1 MFLPYR
7 AKNPPE
13 NVPYVT
19 YSLLGLN
26 TLVYALT
33 SVHFL
38 HVRESAVQ
46 ALAVSDETFS
56 LGRLFSAM
64 FLHENLLHLVGNML
78 FLWIFGGPLEGRLR
92 PLKFTLVYLISGM
105 LGGLLSEVVV
115 GIHNPAEFSLGA
127 SGAIMGLAGAYLWT
141 FPHSI
146 ICVFRFRL
154 LPFIC
159 GSYDWKAQWVI
170 LYYVALDVLNGILLG
185 GHDGVGHFAHL
196 GGCAA
201 GFGMAALLRVPRDAE
216 HYSNAQASL
225 ATMKDHA
232 DLNVYELEALMEAA
246 NPSVKLIQT
255 YCHKRLLSGHAAD
268 EAKCVQA
275 LQKHGRVL
283 IEQGEATALASL
295 VLRLPEPA
303 MRGLPPAF
311 FLRLGSQLERSY
323 ANDEATRV
331 YYRILEVTPQAPEAE
346 AAWFRLGRLAEK
358 VYQDADQAR
367 QFYGEML
374 RLFPA
379 GPLALDA
386 RRALTQMAAPVP
398 ALSPETRPA

>member
-13 NVPYVT
+13 HVPYVT
-19 YSLLGLN
+19 YTLIGLN

-33 SVHFL
+33 SHHFL
-38 HVRESAVQ
+38 HVRDSAVQ
-46 ALAVSDETFS
+46 AFAVSDETFS
-56 LGRLFSAM
+56 VGRLFSAM

-78 FLWIFGGPLEGRLR
+78 FLWIFGASLEGRLR
-92 PLKFTLVYLISGM
+92 PLKFAALYLVAGLF
-105 LGGLLSEVVV
+105 GGLLSEVVV
-115 GIHNPAEFSLGA
+115 GIHNPGEFSLGA
-127 SGAIMGLAGAYLWT
+127 SGAIMGLAGAYLWV

-154 LPFIC
+154 LPFIF

-170 LYYVALDVLNGILLG
+170 GYYVALDVLNGVLLG
-185 GHDGVGHFAHL
+185 GGDGVGHFAHL

-201 GFGMAALLRVPRDAE
+201 GFGMALLLRAPRDAE
-216 HYSNAQASL
+216 HYSQAQASL
-225 ATMKDHA
+225 ATTKNHA

-246 NPSVKLIQT
+246 NPGVTLIQT
-255 YCHKRLLSGHAAD
+255 YCHKRLASGHPAD
-268 EAKCVQA
+268 ETKCVQA

-283 IEQGEATALASL
+283 IEQGDAAALASL
-295 VLRLPEPA
+295 VLRLPETA

-311 FLRLGSQLERSY
+311 FLRLGSQLERVF
-323 ANDEATRV
+323 ANDLATRV
-331 YYRILEVTPQAPEAE
+331 YYRILEATPQAVEAE

-358 VYQDADQAR
+358 VYQDPDQAR

-374 RLFPA
+374 QRFPA
-379 GPLALDA
+379 GPLALDGQ
-386 RRALTQMAAPVP
+386 RALAQMGKVGPDLSSKAAS
-398 ALSPETRPA
+398 A